1 MSADVTLR
9 GFMGAACLCGVGDTM
24 ALLIADQAFPAD
36 VGAAVA
42 KIGILI
48 GSALAA
54 AVGATVLATEK
65 HVQPTTT
72 DTSVAR

>member
-1 MSADVTLR
+1 VGLR

-36 VGAAVA
+36 AGAAVA

-54 AVGATVLATEK
+54 AIGAVLLATEK
-65 HVQPTTT
+65 CVQPTTA
-72 DTSVAR
+72 DASVAR